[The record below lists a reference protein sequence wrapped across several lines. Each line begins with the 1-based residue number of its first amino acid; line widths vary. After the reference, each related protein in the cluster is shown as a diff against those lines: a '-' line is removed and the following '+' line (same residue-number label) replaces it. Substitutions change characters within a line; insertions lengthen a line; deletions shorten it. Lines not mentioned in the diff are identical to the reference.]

1 MFRDLIKKLQ
11 EQFQLPKFPKEPI
24 EENSLPFKIGSN
36 ISIKN
41 YNKFLESREPSGYKF
56 EYNNGN
62 VFIIDMCTEVHE
74 AVVALLQE
82 YFRIPNGGVIINPPI
97 VVRGQSLHPSP
108 NADGLRIA
116 PDIAVRPNKT
126 YVPRPPNPGPLNIG
140 PPPSDTMGNPHARI
154 VCEVA
159 VSQSYRGL
167 KNKCELWMSQQ
178 YVRCVLGIKLY
189 DLRTT
194 RNTHGQFNRSMKA
207 KLWRQGMPTRKWHFG
222 TVQKGSSVP
231 TGCNAPGNP
240 AYQINIPISDIF
252 YDPPIPA
259 IGYVPL
265 VSYPR
270 PAILDGNFTIDLY
283 EIQQIV
289 LESQPM

>member
-1 MFRDLIKKLQ
+1 MFRDLTKKLQ
-11 EQFQLPKFPKEPI
+11 EQFRLPKFPKEPI

-41 YNKFLESREPSGYKF
+41 YNKFLESRELSGYKL

-62 VFIIDMCTEVHE
+62 VFIIDMCTQEHE
-74 AVVALLQE
+74 YVVALLQD
-82 YFRIPNGGVIINPPI
+82 YFKIPNGGVIIDPPI
-97 VVRGQSLHPSP
+97 IVLGQPLHPSP

-116 PDIAVRPNKT
+116 PDIAVLPNEA
-126 YVPRPPNPGPLNIG
+126 YVPRPPNSGPLNLG
-140 PPPSDTMGNPHARI
+140 PPPSDTRGNPHARI

-189 DLRTT
+189 DLQTT

-207 KLWRQGMPTRKWHFG
+207 KLWRQGLQTRKWHFG
-222 TVQKGSSVP
+222 TVQKGSSQP

-240 AYQINIPISDIF
+240 AYQINIPISDVF

-283 EIQQIV
+283 EIQRVV
-289 LESQPM
+289 LKCQPR

>member
-1 MFRDLIKKLQ
+1 MFRDLTKKLQ
-11 EQFQLPKFPKEPI
+11 ERFRLPKFPKEPI

-41 YNKFLESREPSGYKF
+41 YNKFLESHELSGYKF
-56 EYNNGN
+56 EYNDGN
-62 VFIIDMCTEVHE
+62 IFIIDMCTQVHE
-74 AVVALLQE
+74 VVVALLQR
-82 YFRIPNGGVIINPPI
+82 YFNVPNGNEIADPSILVL
-97 VVRGQSLHPSP
+97 GQPLHPSP
-108 NADGLRIA
+108 NADGLKIA
-116 PDIAVRPNKT
+116 PDIAVYSDEA
-126 YVPRPPNPGPLNIG
+126 YVPRPPNTGLG
-140 PPPSDTMGNPHARI
+140 PPPSDTIGNSHARI
-154 VCEVA
+154 ICEVA
-159 VSQSYRGL
+159 VSQNYRGL
-167 KNKCELWMSQQ
+167 KNKCALWMSQQ
-178 YVRCVLGIKLY
+178 YVRYVLGIKLY

-222 TVQKGSSVP
+222 TMQKGSSQP
-231 TGCNAPGNP
+231 TGCNARGNP
-240 AYQINIPISDIF
+240 EYQISIPINDVF

-270 PAILDGNFTIDLY
+270 PAILDGNFIIDLY

-289 LESQPM
+289 LKSQPR